1 MSATNAT
8 KATHAAN
15 ATNAASTRS
24 AAGGSTAAAGSISA
38 APTTGTAA
46 RSVRAAELDAA
57 VPVPG
62 SVPVHHLNAPGA
74 ANASKRLGLGLL
86 GALLAGGLLLAACS
100 VPDDRP
106 PAPDPGD
113 VVLPHQGGTR
123 K

>member
-15 ATNAASTRS
+15 ATNAAGATT
-24 AAGGSTAAAGSISA
+24 AAGPVTAAPA
-38 APTTGTAA
+38 APIPTAA
-46 RSVRAAELDAA
+46 LDAPIPTA
-57 VPVPG
+57 LLDEVL
-62 SVPVHHLNAPGA
+62 PVHALNA

-100 VPDDRP
+100 VPDDRTHT
-106 PAPDPGD
+106 PDPGD
-113 VVLPHQGGTR
+113 VVLPHRGGPR

>member
-15 ATNAASTRS
+15 ATNAAGATT
-24 AAGGSTAAAGSISA
+24 AAGPVTA
-38 APTTGTAA
+38 APTAPIPTALLDEVLPA
-46 RSVRAAELDAA
+46 RA
-57 VPVPG
+57 
-62 SVPVHHLNAPGA
+62 LNA

-100 VPDDRP
+100 VPDDRTHT
-106 PAPDPGD
+106 PDPGD
-113 VVLPHQGGTR
+113 VVLPHRGGPR